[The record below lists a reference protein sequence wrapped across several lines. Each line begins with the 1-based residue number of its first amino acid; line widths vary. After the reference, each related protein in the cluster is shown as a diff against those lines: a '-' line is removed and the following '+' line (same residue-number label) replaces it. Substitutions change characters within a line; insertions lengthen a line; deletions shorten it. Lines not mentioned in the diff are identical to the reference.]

1 MMMNFHRFHDS
12 WVEKLN
18 KFTSQLASTPT
29 PRPNSTSDHQ
39 HVRQLVDEVVAHYA
53 HYYETKTTAAKT
65 DVLTLFASPWASSL
79 ERSLYWVTGF
89 RPTTLF
95 HLVYTESSIR
105 FESHVADIL
114 RGRRTGD
121 LGELTP
127 GQLARVSELQCL
139 TVKEEND
146 IGNELGGWQEE
157 VARSEPE
164 WSGLCGNGPDG
175 LDRLLARLGAVVAKA
190 DELRMKTIRQV
201 VELLTPQQAAEFLI
215 AAAELQLGIQ
225 RWGLHQDRAR
235 VVEIKDVD
243 TL

>member
-1 MMMNFHRFHDS
+1 MTNFHRFHDS
-12 WVEKLN
+12 WAEKLN
-18 KFTSQLASTPT
+18 KFTAELASTPT
-29 PRPNSTSDHQ
+29 PRPNSTSEHE
-39 HVRQLVDEVVAHYA
+39 HVRQLVDEVVAHYVF
-53 HYYETKTTAAKT
+53 YYQTKINEART
-65 DVLTLFASPWASSL
+65 DALPLFAAAWATTL
-79 ERSLYWVTGF
+79 ERSLYWVAGF

-114 RGRRTGD
+114 QGRRTGD

-127 GQLARVSELQCL
+127 AQLARVSELQCL
-139 TVKEEND
+139 TVKEENE

-175 LDRLLARLGAVVAKA
+175 LNRLVARLGSVVAKA
-190 DELRMKTIRQV
+190 DELRMKTLRQV

-215 AAAELQLGIQ
+215 AAAELQLGIR
-225 RWGLHQDRAR
+225 RWGVHQDLVRGEER
-235 VVEIKDVD
+235 
-243 TL
+243 